1 MQIAQAF
8 TSRKRDLGVLDDH
21 DIPLTVK
28 YEARPIWAA
37 IEQTFEVG
45 PTGAA
50 IVIAAFEAFFAGRA
64 VSYSR
69 NNNWYCSTRHPLLT
83 RRKVIDAVDHLDAA
97 GWIIHHRQ
105 PPGAR
110 GWQSSF
116 EATEKLLDAI
126 EDILSHKPKLRLA
139 RLQSTTILRD
149 ENGASI
155 NFRQTREIARQDR
168 KTEGF
173 NEAIGAS
180 LIEHAE
186 GPSIVGLTGFVA
198 PMARIYN
205 GSFMRGG
212 RFYPMG
218 TSWQNIKAEARRQL
232 TIDGEPVVE
241 LDFDGMHI
249 AMLYAE
255 AGLPLPDDCHTIEG
269 WPRHLVKVANF
280 TLINAKTEREAR
292 FSIAHSDGRKI
303 DKATGQRIEGPDDKQ
318 LMQSLAEPG
327 SQEAISLAAEL
338 INAIK
343 IRHAPIAQHLHSD
356 AGARLMRKDA
366 DIAEAVMA
374 ELVLKKGIVTLPVHD
389 SFLVQVSKV
398 AELEAAMAE
407 ASYRIMGQYL
417 AVSKAKAK

>member
-1 MQIAQAF
+1 M
-8 TSRKRDLGVLDDH
+8 GVLDDR

-28 YEARPIWAA
+28 YETRPIWAA

-50 IVIAAFEAFFAGRA
+50 VVIAAFEAFFAGRA

-69 NNNWYCSTRHPLLT
+69 NHNSYGATRHQLMT
-83 RRKVIDAVDHLDAA
+83 RRKVIEAVDLLDAA
-97 GWIIHHRQ
+97 GWIIHHKQ

-116 EATEKLLDAI
+116 EATQKLMEAL
-126 EDILSHKPKLRLA
+126 ESILAQKPKLRLA

-149 ENGASI
+149 ESGAAMT
-155 NFRQTREIARQDR
+155 FRHTREIIRQDK
-168 KTEGF
+168 KTDGF
-173 NEAIGAS
+173 NEAIGAAC
-180 LIEHAE
+180 IEHPD
-186 GPSIVGLTGFVA
+186 GSNVVGLSSFVA
-198 PMARIYN
+198 PMSRIYN
-205 GSFMRGG
+205 GCFMRGG

-218 TSWQNIKAEARRQL
+218 TSWQNVKAEARRQL

-280 TLINAKTEREAR
+280 TLINSKTEKDAR
-292 FSIAHSDGRKI
+292 FSIAHSDGRKL
-303 DKATGQRIEGPDDKQ
+303 DKATGRRIEGPDDKQ

-327 SQEAISLAAEL
+327 SQEAIRLAAAL
-338 INAIK
+338 IKAIK

-374 ELVLKKGIVTLPVHD
+374 ELILKKGIVALPVHD
-389 SFLVQVSKV
+389 SFLVQASKV

-417 AVSKAKAK
+417 TVSKAKTK